1 MSVTTCCFRMEL
13 AQLFIFFHHC
23 HKSGSNCG
31 QGKFEQSSAYLN
43 YVFFFI
49 IITQLVFVEGLF
61 DLILEVSRLFR
72 GQQRQLN

>member
-1 MSVTTCCFRMEL
+1 MSVTTCCFRMQFT
-13 AQLFIFFHHC
+13 QLFIFFDHC
-23 HKSGSNCG
+23 HKSGSYCG

-49 IITQLVFVEGLF
+49 IVTQLVFIEGLF
-61 DLILEVSRLFR
+61 DLILEVSRLLR